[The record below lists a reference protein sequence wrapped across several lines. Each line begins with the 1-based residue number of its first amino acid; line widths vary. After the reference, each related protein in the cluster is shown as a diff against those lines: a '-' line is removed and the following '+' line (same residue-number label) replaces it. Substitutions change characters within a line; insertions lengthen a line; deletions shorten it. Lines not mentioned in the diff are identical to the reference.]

1 MTKITTHTN
10 TKTNV
15 ELLGKLKNHSDMVS
29 EEGCMTCSNKYPLKF
44 TDLLSYEEFK
54 ISGMCQEC
62 QDKIFKGGY

>member
-1 MTKITTHTN
+1 MTN

-15 ELLGKLKNHSDMVS
+15 ELLGKLKSMSVNVS
-29 EEGCMTCSNKYPLKF
+29 EEGCMTCNNKYPLKF